1 MNRIATLCA
10 ALVLSSPASAHDKWA
25 NGEAVPGWVKSWCC
39 DKTDVHHIPPS
50 AISIQ
55 QDGYHIEGLT
65 VVVPIKDA
73 IPSPDGQYWGFW
85 NPIMEPSP
93 HIYCLFVPFSGT

>member
-1 MNRIATLCA
+1 MRLTITCA
-10 ALVLSSPASAHDKWA
+10 AMLACGAASAHDKWG
-25 NGEAVPGWVKSWCC
+25 NGEGVPAWVKSWCC
-39 DKTDVHHIPPS
+39 DKTDVHHIPSS

-65 VVVPIKDA
+65 VVVPMKDA

-85 NPIMEPSP
+85 NPIMEPNP
-93 HIYCLFVPFSGT
+93 HVYCFFAPVSGS